1 MVTEPLDHQR
11 VFANPAFM
19 PWLKHN
25 GLDTFA
31 GVMALSGGN
40 MMRSVPGRSTVQI
53 ELRQPNGGMQVAY
66 LKRYEANYLK
76 PLDRLKR
83 LLHWP
88 GADDEAAHEWRM
100 INLLR
105 DAGFNTPMPIACGQ
119 FKSGGIVTRSFLLT
133 AEIAGGEAA
142 HECLRTFKT
151 KPRERRSFLR
161 EVGTV
166 SQQFHGAGFVHKDF
180 YLSHLFVAPGAKPG
194 TRAFYFIDLQ
204 RLARPRLLNR
214 RWRIKDAA
222 QLAYSA
228 HLDGASH
235 ADLLAC
241 YLAYADKKRLDS
253 EDRRWI
259 RDVWKRVR
267 GLQNRGPKYDV
278 IWDKPGVRP
287 RNV

>member
-1 MVTEPLDHQR
+1 MAPESLDNHQ
-11 VFANPAFM
+11 VFAAPAFV
-19 PWLKHN
+19 PLLKHN

-31 GVMALSGGN
+31 GVMALARGN

-53 ELRQPNGGMQVAY
+53 ELRQPKGGTQVAY

-100 INLLR
+100 IMTLR
-105 DAGFNTPMPIACGQ
+105 DAGFNTPTPIATGQ
-119 FKSGGIVTRSFLLT
+119 FKSGGSVTRSFLLT
-133 AEIAGGEAA
+133 AEITGGEAA
-142 HECLRTFKT
+142 HECLRALKLQ
-151 KPRERRSFLR
+151 PRARRAFLR
-161 EVGTV
+161 EVGAV
-166 SQQFHGAGFVHKDF
+166 SRQFHGAGFVHKDY
-180 YLSHLFVAPGAKPG
+180 YLSHLFVAPGVKPG
-194 TRAFYFIDLQ
+194 ERAFYFIDLQ

-222 QLAYSA
+222 QLAYSTL
-228 HLDGASH
+228 LDGATR

-241 YLAYADKKRLDS
+241 YLAYADRKTLDV

-259 RDVWKRVR
+259 RDVWQRVR
-267 GLQNRGPKYDV
+267 GLQSRGPKYDV

>member
-1 MVTEPLDHQR
+1 MTPAPFDNRTIL
-11 VFANPAFM
+11 AAPAFVSL
-19 PWLKHN
+19 LKHN

-31 GVMALSGGN
+31 GVMALAGGN
-40 MMRSVPGRSTVQI
+40 MMRSVPGRSTVQV
-53 ELRQPNGGMQVAY
+53 ELRRPDGGTQVAY

-76 PLDRLKR
+76 PPDRLKR
-83 LLHWP
+83 LVHWP

-100 INLLR
+100 IAMLR
-105 DAGFNTPMPIACGQ
+105 DAGFNTPTPIAFGQ
-119 FKSGGIVTRSFLLT
+119 FKSGGIVSRSFLLA
-133 AEIAGGEAA
+133 AEITGGEAA
-142 HECLRTFKT
+142 HECLRAFKT
-151 KPRERRSFLR
+151 KPRERRAFLR
-161 EVGTV
+161 EVGAV
-166 SQQFHGAGFVHKDF
+166 SRQFHGAGFVHKDY
-180 YLSHLFVAPGAKPG
+180 YLSHLFVAPGAKTG
-194 TRAFYFIDLQ
+194 ERAFYFIDLQ

-228 HLDGASH
+228 HLDGASR

-241 YLAYADKKRLDS
+241 YLAYADKKSLAA

-278 IWDKPGVRP
+278 IWDQPGVRP

>member
-1 MVTEPLDHQR
+1 MVTEPLDNHR
-11 VFANPAFM
+11 VFANPAFV
-19 PWLKHN
+19 PLLAYS
-25 GLDTFA
+25 GLDAFA
-31 GVMALSGGN
+31 NVMTLEGGQ

-53 ELRQPNGGMQVAY
+53 ELRRPGGGALVAY
-66 LKRYEANYLK
+66 LKRYEAGYLK
-76 PLDRLKR
+76 PLYKLKR

-100 INLLR
+100 LNTLR
-105 DAGFNTPMPIACGQ
+105 DAGFNTPTPIAFGQ

-133 AEIAGGEAA
+133 AEISGGEAA
-142 HECLRTFKT
+142 HECLRALKT
-151 KPRERRSFLR
+151 KPRERRAFLR
-161 EVGTV
+161 EVGAV
-166 SQQFHGAGFVHKDF
+166 SRQFHGAGFVHKDY
-180 YLSHLFVAPGAKPG
+180 YLSHLFVAPDAQPDGCD
-194 TRAFYFIDLQ
+194 FYFIDLQ

-241 YLAYADKKRLDS
+241 YLAYADRKKLQA